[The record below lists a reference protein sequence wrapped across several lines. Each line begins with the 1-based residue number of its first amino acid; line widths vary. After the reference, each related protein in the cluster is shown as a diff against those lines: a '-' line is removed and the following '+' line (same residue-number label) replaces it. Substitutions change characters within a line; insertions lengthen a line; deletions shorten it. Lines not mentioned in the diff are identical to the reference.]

1 LNQLTDLVTIP
12 GQSTQE
18 VEMQNINMQPT
29 RHPLMGIS
37 DAWYAT
43 YASTTGFIV
52 GDDISAR

>member
-1 LNQLTDLVTIP
+1 
-12 GQSTQE
+12 
-18 VEMQNINMQPT
+18 MQNINMQPT